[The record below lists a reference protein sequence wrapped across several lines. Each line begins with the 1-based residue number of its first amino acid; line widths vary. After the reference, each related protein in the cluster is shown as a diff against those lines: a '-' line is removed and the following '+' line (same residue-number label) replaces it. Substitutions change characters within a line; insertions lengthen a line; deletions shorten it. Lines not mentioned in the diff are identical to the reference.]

1 MKRRISLFG
10 ALREAD
16 ARGYIEVDVPA
27 HSTIAEL
34 REAVQHYAREH
45 APAISPGLIQR
56 SAFASGDE
64 ILHNHRSV
72 PEQGELA
79 ILPPVSGG

>member
-1 MKRRISLFG
+1 MKLRISLFG
-10 ALREAD
+10 ALRDAD
-16 ARGYIEVDVPA
+16 TRGFIELDVPD
-27 HSTIAEL
+27 HSTIASV
-34 REAVQHYAREH
+34 REALQHYVHEH

-56 SAFASGDE
+56 SAFASEDE

-72 PEQGELA
+72 PENGMLA

>member
-1 MKRRISLFG
+1 MKLRITLFG

-16 ARGYIEVDVPA
+16 TRGFIEVEVPA
-27 HSTIAEL
+27 HSTIAEV
-34 REAVQHYAREH
+34 RDAVQHYARDH
-45 APAISPGLIQR
+45 APAISPNLIQR
-56 SAFASGDE
+56 SAFASQDE

-72 PEQGELA
+72 PDNGELA